1 MKMAKVKEN
10 IDSGLEGK
18 LKKFEA
24 IMGYS
29 LSDKTK
35 FEYIKIARALIKGK
49 LPIKSK
55 SRYLQAK
62 SVAKKLREHGIAYID
77 IPKWQK
83 RGDSRNLEYIQRKLI
98 SEEDFT
104 EILQKLPDTP
114 KGKELNLAMRIA
126 FYSGLRLHEVLKL
139 TNKNIKIDDH
149 IIIKITGKGRKF
161 RTTYLPKDMSEEIKK
176 FRGFTISYE
185 YTRTTIAR
193 SSKRAGIA
201 ISFHALRHSFLTRL
215 VNRGIPL
222 PQVQKIA
229 GHSNIT
235 TTAIYLHFSDEVD
248 ANLEK
253 LGY

>member
-1 MKMAKVKEN
+1 MAKIKEI
-10 IDSGLEGK
+10 IDSGLEAK
-18 LKKFEA
+18 LKRFETL
-24 IMGYS
+24 MGYS

-35 FEYIKIARALIKGK
+35 LEYIKIAKALIDGN
-49 LPIKSK
+49 LPVRSR
-55 SRYLQAK
+55 SRYLQAR
-62 SVAKKLREHGIAYID
+62 SVAKKLKEQGIAYID
-77 IPKWQK
+77 IPKWTR
-83 RGDSRNLEYIQRKLI
+83 RGDTRNLEYIQRKII
-98 SEEDFT
+98 SEEDFMK
-104 EILQKLPDTP
+104 ILQELPDTK

-139 TNKNIKIDDH
+139 TDKHIKINDH

-161 RTTYLPKDMSEEIKK
+161 RTTYLPRNMSEEIKEFK
-176 FRGFTISYE
+176 GFSISYE
-185 YTRTTIAR
+185 YTRTTLAR
-193 SSKRAGIA
+193 SSGKAGVA

-215 VNRGIPL
+215 VNKGVPL

>member
-1 MKMAKVKEN
+1 MEMAKVKGN
-10 IDSGLEGK
+10 IDNGLEEK
-18 LKKFEA
+18 LKRFEA

-35 FEYIKIARALIKGK
+35 FEYIKIARGLIEGN
-49 LPIKSK
+49 LPVKSK

-62 SVAKKLREHGIAYID
+62 SVAKKLRDHGIAYID

-98 SEEDFT
+98 SEDDFT
-104 EILQKLPDTP
+104 KILFHLPDTP
-114 KGKELNLAMRIA
+114 KGEELNLAMKIA

-139 TNKNIKIDDH
+139 TGKHIKVNDH
-149 IIIKITGKGRKF
+149 IIIKITGKGGKF
-161 RTTYLPKDMSEEIKK
+161 RTTYLPKDMSEEIKT

-193 SSKRAGIA
+193 SSKRAGIE

-215 VNRGIPL
+215 VNKGVPL

-248 ANLEK
+248 ANLER

>member
-1 MKMAKVKEN
+1 MEMAKIKEN
-10 IDSGLEGK
+10 IDNGLEGK
-18 LKKFEA
+18 LKRFEA

-35 FEYIKIARALIKGK
+35 FEYIKIARGLIEGT
-49 LPIKSK
+49 LSVRSR

-62 SVAKKLREHGIAYID
+62 SVAKKLKDHGIAYID

-98 SEEDFT
+98 SEDDFA
-104 EILQKLPDTP
+104 EILQRLPDTE

-139 TNKNIKIDDH
+139 TDKHIKVNDH

-161 RTTYLPKDMSEEIKK
+161 RTTYLPKDMTEEIKS

-193 SSKRAGIA
+193 SSQRAGIA

-215 VNRGIPL
+215 VNKGIPL

-229 GHSNIT
+229 GHSNII